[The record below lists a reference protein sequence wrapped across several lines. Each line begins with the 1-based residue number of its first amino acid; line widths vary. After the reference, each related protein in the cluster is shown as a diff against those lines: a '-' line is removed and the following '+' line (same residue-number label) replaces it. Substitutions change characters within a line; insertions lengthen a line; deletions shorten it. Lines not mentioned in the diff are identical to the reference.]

1 MKIID
6 MRKIVYFLATLG
18 LTMTVSCGSS
28 NNSAQGEQELQ
39 DSLRQD
45 SIKKVEAKNDSLRR
59 DSIVKDSIRQDSIW
73 RYRVT
78 PDLATFDLHGPVK
91 SVSSK
96 KRESWDGVLSLNVS
110 FSESGNVQRVT
121 DGDVVYTISR
131 DTQGRIKTMTCPL
144 FGGPYTRDVY
154 SYKYNDAGSLQKET
168 LNANYDGEGT
178 LDISSEYDSNGN
190 IVKEKLDRGNSIG
203 GFYSTSTY
211 KITQKDE
218 YGNWIKRAKTIKYK
232 DVIDEDFLE
241 LNKDTSR
248 PSIVTGT
255 KTVTET
261 RTITYYSKK

>member
-1 MKIID
+1 
-6 MRKIVYFLATLG
+6 MRRIVYFLAALG

-28 NNSAQGEQELQ
+28 NDSAQGEQELQ

-96 KRESWDGVLSLNVS
+96 KRASLEDGVLSLNVS

-121 DGDVVYTISR
+121 DGNVAYTISR
-131 DTQGRIKTMTCPL
+131 DAQGRIKTMTCPFL
-144 FGGPYTRDVY
+144 GGPYTRDVY
-154 SYKYNDAGSLQKET
+154 SYKYNDAGSLQKEN

-190 IVKEKLDRGNSIG
+190 IVKEKLDR
-203 GFYSTSTY
+203 
-211 KITQKDE
+211 
-218 YGNWIKRAKTIKYK
+218 
-232 DVIDEDFLE
+232 
-241 LNKDTSR
+241 
-248 PSIVTGT
+248 
-255 KTVTET
+255 
-261 RTITYYSKK
+261 